1 MHFAL
6 VIRKIKKVLQ
16 LLQVCY
22 IMITVLIQKGMI
34 LIMNNKFNRVL
45 ACTMAAVVIS
55 SASVI
60 PATTV
65 TAYAP
70 KPDTVFVAAEGVSI
84 SKSAIT
90 IGKGETYSLISEV
103 LPLDA
108 TSKNLLWMTS
118 DSSVA
123 AVDRNGKVTAKGVGT
138 AVISAVTHNGKK
150 AVCCVTVNEAPL
162 EVKLNIHSLEMGVGE
177 TYRFYATVPANTTA
191 CVRSYSSS
199 DESIVS
205 FDKNGVMT
213 AKKAGTATI
222 SVKIYNGQTDTCQIT
237 VKNAP
242 SSVSITTKSLT
253 LNPNDKYT
261 LHAAVPENTA
271 SRVRI
276 YSSDNSNIV
285 ECDTKGNLTAKK
297 EGTANITVTTCN
309 GQTDTCKVTVKKA
322 PDSITLKQTSVE
334 LDIDDTSR
342 VIYSLPSN
350 SYTSKIT
357 FASSDKNV
365 AEVDIKGI
373 ITAKNPGTA
382 DITVKTAN
390 GKSAVMKVTVNEPI
404 QIYAWSSSDDILNS
418 AKLNPVK
425 TNSKMLDDKID
436 SIFGDILNSRMS
448 NAHKVKACYDY
459 LATNINYAY
468 ISYDYSP
475 VYGVNYASYNDRE
488 IVISAYSTLVKK
500 YGNCYDYACTL
511 AAVMQRIGYD
521 AHVVHGLVGMSAG
534 GYGNHYWVDTNING
548 RHYIFDT
555 QVENNNLGWGGYV
568 NHYFYCLSPNSTS
581 MYIYQE
587 TWTTS
592 NFRTY

>member
-1 MHFAL
+1 
-6 VIRKIKKVLQ
+6 
-16 LLQVCY
+16 
-22 IMITVLIQKGMI
+22 
-34 LIMNNKFNRVL
+34 MNNKFNRVL

-90 IGKGETYSLISEV
+90 IGKGETYSLVSEV

-150 AVCCVTVNEAPL
+150 AVCCVTVNEAPS

-534 GYGNHYWVDTNING
+534 GYGNHYWVDANING

>member
-1 MHFAL
+1 M
-6 VIRKIKKVLQ
+6 
-16 LLQVCY
+16 LQVCY
-22 IMITVLIQKGMI
+22 IIITVLIQKGMI
-34 LIMNNKFNRVL
+34 FIMNNKFNRVL
-45 ACTMAAVVIS
+45 ACTMAAVAIS

-60 PATTV
+60 PANTV
-65 TAYAP
+65 IAYAP
-70 KPDTVFVAAEGVSI
+70 QPDTVFVAAEGVSI
-84 SKSAIT
+84 NKSAIT

-103 LPLDA
+103 LPLTA

-118 DSSVA
+118 DPSVA
-123 AVDRNGKVTAKGVGT
+123 SVDRNGKVTAKGVGNAT
-138 AVISAVTHNGKK
+138 ISAITHNGKK
-150 AVCCVTVNEAPL
+150 AMCYVTVNEAPS

-205 FDKNGVMT
+205 FDRNGVMT

-222 SVKIYNGQTDTCQIT
+222 SVKIYNGKTDTCQIT

-242 SSVSITTKSLT
+242 SSVALTTKSLT

-271 SRVRI
+271 SRVRV

-309 GQTDTCKVTVKKA
+309 GKTDTCKVTVKKA
-322 PDSITLKQTSVE
+322 PDSVTLKQTAVE

-357 FASSDKNV
+357 FTSSDRNV

-382 DITVKTAN
+382 DITVRTAN
-390 GKSAVMKVTVNEPI
+390 GKTAVMKVTVNEPV
-404 QIYAWSSSDDILNS
+404 QIYPWSSSDDILNS

-448 NAHKVKACYDY
+448 NAHKVKACFDY

-475 VYGVNYASYNDRE
+475 VYGINYASYNDRE

-548 RHYIFDT
+548 RHHIFDA

-568 NHYFYCLSPNSTS
+568 NHYFYCLDPNSTS

-587 TWTTS
+587 TWSTS

>member
-1 MHFAL
+1 
-6 VIRKIKKVLQ
+6 
-16 LLQVCY
+16 
-22 IMITVLIQKGMI
+22 
-34 LIMNNKFNRVL
+34 MNNKFNRVL

-90 IGKGETYSLISEV
+90 IGKGETYSLVSEV

-150 AVCCVTVNEAPL
+150 AVCCVTVNEAPS

-511 AAVMQRIGYD
+511 AAVMQRIGYV

>member
-6 VIRKIKKVLQ
+6 TIQKIKKVLQ

-45 ACTMAAVVIS
+45 ACTMASVVIS

-108 TSKNLLWMTS
+108 TSKNLLWLTS
-118 DSSVA
+118 DPSVA
-123 AVDRNGKVTAKGVGT
+123 SVDRNGKVTAKGVGNAT
-138 AVISAVTHNGKK
+138 ISAITHNGKK
-150 AVCCVTVNEAPL
+150 AMCYVTVNEAPS

-205 FDKNGVMT
+205 FDRNGVMT

-222 SVKIYNGQTDTCQIT
+222 SVKIYNGKTDTCQIT

-242 SSVSITTKSLT
+242 SSVALTTKSLT

-271 SRVRI
+271 SRVRV

-309 GQTDTCKVTVKKA
+309 GKTDTCKVTVKKA
-322 PDSITLKQTSVE
+322 PDSVTLKQTAVE

-357 FASSDKNV
+357 FTSSDRNV

-382 DITVKTAN
+382 EITVRTAN
-390 GKSAVMKVTVNEPI
+390 GKTAVMKVTVNEPV
-404 QIYAWSSSDDILNS
+404 QIYPWSSSDDILNS

-448 NAHKVKACYDY
+448 NAHKVKACFDY

-475 VYGVNYASYNDRE
+475 VYGINYASYNDRE

-548 RHYIFDT
+548 RHYIFDA

-568 NHYFYCLSPNSTS
+568 NHYFYCLDPNSTS

-587 TWTTS
+587 TWSTS

>member
-6 VIRKIKKVLQ
+6 AIQKIKKVLQ

-45 ACTMAAVVIS
+45 ACTMASVVIS

-103 LPLDA
+103 LPLTA

-118 DSSVA
+118 DPSVA
-123 AVDRNGKVTAKGVGT
+123 SVDRNGKVTAKGAGNAT
-138 AVISAVTHNGKK
+138 ISAITHNGKK
-150 AVCCVTVNEAPL
+150 AMCYVTVNEAPS

-205 FDKNGVMT
+205 FDRNGVMT

-222 SVKIYNGQTDTCQIT
+222 SVKIYNGKTDTCQIT

-242 SSVSITTKSLT
+242 SSVALTTKSLT

-271 SRVRI
+271 SRVRV

-285 ECDTKGNLTAKK
+285 ECDTKGNLTAEK

-309 GQTDTCKVTVKKA
+309 GKTDTCKVTVKKA
-322 PDSITLKQTSVE
+322 PDSVTLKQTAVE

-357 FASSDKNV
+357 FTSSDRNV

-382 DITVKTAN
+382 DITVRTAN
-390 GKSAVMKVTVNEPI
+390 GKTAVMKVTVNEPV
-404 QIYAWSSSDDILNS
+404 QIYPWSSSDDILNS

-448 NAHKVKACYDY
+448 NAHKVKACFDY

-475 VYGVNYASYNDRE
+475 VYGINYASYNDRE

-511 AAVMQRIGYD
+511 AAVIQRIGYD

-548 RHYIFDT
+548 RHYIFDA

-568 NHYFYCLSPNSTS
+568 NHYFYCLDPNSTS

-587 TWTTS
+587 TWSTS